1 MLLAFTWRTRAPST
15 TWIRYGRQCEQKR
28 RSLLASDHYGHCSSI
43 ARKEQFHSSIP
54 SNVEDPLS
62 KKCSIA
68 TLTQPTIPSV
78 GLAQDGGDLW
88 DSPFGTLEA
97 PDTTGGWSSPRI
109 QSPEETN
116 TNDHS
121 EPDGNRQ
128 TRVERLDTFI
138 DRHRTVLRR
147 LGYTQANIEEWRNLV
162 QTEQSNL
169 FLESFRRATQQLDNE
184 KQSSEKS
191 IPWFV
196 LLCVAS
202 RPVLAP
208 SVVQALLAYL
218 DSLSRQKG
226 AGIRAYDAD
235 MATKLPQDDA
245 LIRKRLLWK
254 TDHTWERLLSIEMV
268 VLLEVYSHLISHA
281 RTSWPEIL
289 EATTISLL
297 AWLPLT
303 SPSKSSSW
311 TTSLPRTRRLNDP
324 LGQLDDFA
332 ALAFAT
338 NAVLKLLAQPCTSR
352 TFKNSTLQEA
362 SQVRVV
368 QYMASCS
375 QPLDL
380 NRTGYRGIASVQLML
395 RKTPNE
401 IRWTELQSLSWPP
414 WKYDRTAMDSCI
426 GPEHGVSNAL
436 QALRRMRE
444 VGYRPAG
451 WEHVAT
457 VYTGWDDDGSPT
469 VQTRQYLGSFQEWQT
484 EAIMWSARIRT
495 TRTIREA
502 WAAFQAYWDSGVKW
516 RTTVCQSMLEKI
528 LLNIKREA
536 HLKHQDE
543 AGHKMTR
550 KDLLPLQHDKKVY
563 PGEVKEIWP
572 SPPSSHLETYTR
584 TAPPSLSDFLDL
596 MEEHKVSLDN
606 DALIHLLP
614 MVTTWDDAHLLLNR
628 QRPGITD
635 RSPATLI
642 DLFHSG
648 DATSVTLASLLLKH
662 LLQFPAK
669 HKWSFPAAQ
678 MDLQLGP
685 LRLNQVALSLTL
697 GVIMS
702 PLQFDLRLPM
712 YLLAHLNK
720 QAGLTKYHDR
730 NEGNVVEQ
738 SGLVD
743 VHKTFKDF
751 AVEELSPFKAHLD
764 RIAALRMVQQVVE
777 TVLRR
782 QGSFGPQSVVDI
794 LTISFNAAQA
804 AKDIAVNIEEH
815 DPDDGQSRMESNTVK
830 ALIDQAE
837 WCKMTIASTLRPTI
851 FSMIQTDGPANT
863 SSVGTYAS
871 TDRLVLPRLQVTPSP
886 AILHAAIRCFGA
898 ADDFEGISQTI
909 YFMQEY
915 WPEIQAAMEQDRNGA
930 KLLRRTLCATSLL
943 LSVGS
948 DGIRRDLTRQE
959 VVELFLEK
967 HMQQQS
973 SAPEDVVEDVYKVV
987 AVMDK
992 EWGGWPLPME
1002 VESYIMHRKD
1012 RVVMNKKKKKK
1023 RWYYS

>member
-1 MLLAFTWRTRAPST
+1 MLLASTWRTRAPST

-28 RSLLASDHYGHCSSI
+28 RSLSASTHHGRWSPVV
-43 ARKEQFHSSIP
+43 REQQLHSSKL
-54 SNVEDPLS
+54 SNDEDPLS
-62 KKCSIA
+62 KRNSIA
-68 TLTQPTIPSV
+68 TLTKPTDPSI
-78 GLAQDGGDLW
+78 GLVEDGSDLW
-88 DSPFGTLEA
+88 DSPVGTFEE
-97 PDTTGGWSSPRI
+97 PDTTVDWSSPRI
-109 QSPEETN
+109 QAPEETN
-116 TNDHS
+116 TNHDS
-121 EPDGNRQ
+121 GRDGNRQ
-128 TRVERLDTFI
+128 TRVEPFDDFI
-138 DRHRTVLRR
+138 DRHRENFRQ
-147 LGYTQANIEEWRNLV
+147 LGYTEANIEEWRNLV
-162 QTEQSNL
+162 ETENSDL
-169 FLESFRRATQQLDNE
+169 LLDILRRATRQLDDE
-184 KQSSEKS
+184 KQSSGKT

-196 LLCVAS
+196 LLYVAS
-202 RPVLAP
+202 RPLLAP
-208 SVVQALLAYL
+208 SVLQALLAYL
-218 DSLSRQKG
+218 DGLSRQKG
-226 AGIRAYDAD
+226 AGIRAHDAD
-235 MATKLPQDDA
+235 MATTMPQDDA
-245 LIRKRLLWK
+245 RSRMRLLWK
-254 TDHTWERLLSIEMV
+254 TYKTRERLLPNEMV

-303 SPSKSSSW
+303 RPSRSSSW
-311 TTSLPRTRRLNDP
+311 ITSLPRTRRLNGP
-324 LGQLDDFA
+324 LSQADDFA
-332 ALAFAT
+332 ALAFAANT
-338 NAVLKLLAQPCTSR
+338 VLKLLAQPCKSR
-352 TFKNSTLQEA
+352 TFKNSTIQEA

-375 QPLDL
+375 RPLDL
-380 NRTGYRGIASVQLML
+380 NRTGYRSIASVQLML

-414 WKYDRTAMDSCI
+414 WKYDRTAMDSRI

-451 WEHVAT
+451 WENVAT

-469 VQTRQYLGSFQEWQT
+469 VQTRQFLGSFQDWQT
-484 EAIMWSARIRT
+484 ETIMWSARIRT

-502 WAAFQAYWDSGVKW
+502 WAAFQAYWDSGVTW

-528 LLNIKREA
+528 LLNISREA
-536 HLKHQDE
+536 QLKHRDE
-543 AGHKMTR
+543 AGHKTTD
-550 KDLLPLQHDKKVY
+550 KDLLPLQHDTKVF
-563 PGEVKEIWP
+563 PGEVREIWP

-584 TAPPSLSDFLDL
+584 TAPPSLSEFLDL
-596 MEEHKVSLDN
+596 MKERKVRLDN

-628 QRPGITD
+628 QRPGIVD
-635 RSPATLI
+635 RSPATLV

-669 HKWSFPAAQ
+669 HKWSFPAPQ
-678 MDLQLGP
+678 MDFQLGP
-685 LRLNQVALSLTL
+685 VRLNQVALSLTF
-697 GVIMS
+697 GIIMS
-702 PLQFDLRLPM
+702 PIRSDPGLPM

-730 NEGNVVEQ
+730 NEDNVVEQ

-743 VHKTFKDF
+743 VRNTFKELG
-751 AVEELSPFKAHLD
+751 VEEFSPFKAHLD
-764 RIAALRMVQQVVE
+764 RITALRMVQQVVE

-794 LTISFNAAQA
+794 LTIGFNAAQA
-804 AKDIAVNIEEH
+804 AEDIAVKMQEH
-815 DPDDGQSRMESNTVK
+815 DPKDSENKMESDAAK

-837 WCKMTIASTLRPTI
+837 WCRTTIASTLRPTI
-851 FSMIQTDGPANT
+851 FSLIQADGPANT
-863 SSVGTYAS
+863 SSVETDVS
-871 TDRLVLPRLQVTPSP
+871 TDRLSLPRLQITPSP

-898 ADDFEGISQTI
+898 ADDFEGICQTVH
-909 YFMQEY
+909 FMQEY
-915 WPEIQAAMEQDRNGA
+915 WPEMQAAMEQDRNGA
-930 KLLRRTLCATSLL
+930 KLLRRTLCATSLF
-943 LSVGS
+943 LSVGGE
-948 DGIRRDLTRQE
+948 GIRRDLTRQE

-973 SAPEDVVEDVYKVV
+973 SAPDDVIEDVYKVME
-987 AVMDK
+987 VMDK

-1012 RVVMNKKKKKK
+1012 RVVVSKKKRKR